1 MQPKSHIDGRAAH
14 IGGRAAYWRP
24 HCVLAAAL
32 RIGGRGNVPTAIV
45 SPPIAPR
52 PIFAYIA
59 DARADPNVRMPIRA
73 LNMGVRLPAVKCKPR
88 VTSVRILVAGA
99 VGALLYFAH
108 VAFVPIALALLISLV
123 LSGPVEALHER
134 RVPRSL
140 SAVLLIAAILGLMAA
155 TVDLLSEPAQKWFA
169 AAPHTVRM
177 IERKIRPFEQV
188 MARIGELR
196 ASAGNIGAAPQSGQP
211 GMEAPAPVP
220 QDSGPAMLL
229 DGARTVVLS
238 CMTVIILTLFL
249 LAGGP
254 PMLARMTAAFASDL
268 KSAHILAVIEKL
280 RAEVG
285 RFYVTTAL
293 INMGVGIATTCAMM
307 FCGMPNPFLW
317 GTMAAVFNFIPYAG
331 PTASLIVLTTVAII
345 SFDGLGHA
353 FAVAGSFLAIAAV
366 EGHFVQPL
374 LVGRRLQLNPLL
386 VFLALWFGGLFW
398 GIAGIILATPTLVA
412 IKVVAGGAANCG
424 QLLDFLSPNKDD
436 DHRREAVVEPDVSL
450 AVALRQR
457 ASSPPAA

>member
-1 MQPKSHIDGRAAH
+1 
-14 IGGRAAYWRP
+14 
-24 HCVLAAAL
+24 
-32 RIGGRGNVPTAIV
+32 
-45 SPPIAPR
+45 
-52 PIFAYIA
+52 
-59 DARADPNVRMPIRA
+59 
-73 LNMGVRLPAVKCKPR
+73 LPAVKCKPR
-88 VTSVRILVAGA
+88 ITSVRILVAGA

-123 LSGPVEALHER
+123 LSGPVEALHAR
-134 RVPRSL
+134 HVPRSVG
-140 SAVLLIAAILGLMAA
+140 AALIVAAILGLMAA
-155 TVDLLSEPAQKWFA
+155 SVDLLSEPAQKWFA
-169 AAPHTVRM
+169 AAPHTVRL

-196 ASAGNIGAAPQSGQP
+196 ASAGNIGAAPQPAQSGT
-211 GMEAPAPVP
+211 EAAPAPAAP
-220 QDSGPAMLL
+220 QESGPAMLL

-254 PMLARMTAAFASDL
+254 PMLARMTAAFTSDL
-268 KSAHILAVIEKL
+268 KLAHILGVIEKV

-293 INMGVGIATTCAMM
+293 INVGVGIATTCAMM
-307 FCGMPNPFLW
+307 FCGMPNPVLW

-412 IKVVAGGAANCG
+412 IKVVAGGAANCEP
-424 QLLDFLSPNKDD
+424 LLDFLSPHKEVDY
-436 DHRREAVVEPDVSL
+436 RRDAIVEPDISV
-450 AVALRQR
+450 AIALRER